1 MKLLKD
7 VLLEC
12 GFDEDQ
18 QPTIVSL
25 IQKTAVSDI
34 PKFEDRISALNWLV
48 EITQK
53 HWLRGEGL
61 ERWDVQDNSEQL
73 AERDAIMK
81 MFHSLDLIEDIKP
94 KQVHYDYVLMMGAME
109 NRVKTRL
116 GYAHSLY
123 TDSKYDFDHLVMLGG
138 ARPLMADK
146 EPSIEHLLPEK
157 QTEHG
162 MMMYLLDGMKGEHPD
177 DVFFSKPVQE
187 IDTPMQ
193 VDVAGKPRRPNT
205 KDTIDSWLAT
215 NPKPGRV
222 LVISNQPYC
231 SYQHSVARTLLPAEF
246 DVETVGH
253 HSSGQDPVKVHLDSL
268 ARVFYTM
275 RPTLEKQY
283 KLEAAVE
290 AIPENKPGITSSF
303 LTWCCSYG
311 GLATFGALATAVVAT
326 YYGASNDTLVQFSR
340 SAFSFFG
347 GHHNDAA
354 NAASEE
360 LTGQLIGSTNP

>member
-1 MKLLKD
+1 MKFLQD

-12 GFDEDQ
+12 GFDEEQ
-18 QPTIVSL
+18 QATIVNL
-25 IQKTAVSDI
+25 IQKTSVGDI
-34 PKFEDRISALNWLV
+34 PEFDDRISALNWLV

-61 ERWDVQDNSEQL
+61 ERWHVQDTSEQL
-73 AERDAIMK
+73 TERDAIMK

-94 KQVHYDYVLMMGAME
+94 KQAHYDYVLMMGALE
-109 NRVKTRL
+109 SRVKTRL
-116 GYAHSLY
+116 SYAHSLY
-123 TDSKYDFDHLVMLGG
+123 ADSKYDFEHLVMLGG

-146 EPSIEHLLPEK
+146 EPSTKHLLPEN

-162 MMMYLLDGMKGEHPD
+162 MMMYLLNDMKDKHPD
-177 DVFFSKPVQE
+177 DIFFSKPVQE
-187 IDTPMQ
+187 IDAPMQ

-231 SYQHSVARTLLPAEF
+231 GYQHSVARTLLPAEF

-253 HSSGQDPVKVHLDSL
+253 HSRGQDPVKVYLDSL
-268 ARVFYTM
+268 ARLFFTM

-283 KLEAAVE
+283 KQEAAVE

-303 LTWCCSYG
+303 LSWCCSYG
-311 GLATFGALATAVVAT
+311 GLATLGALATAVVAT

-354 NAASEE
+354 NVVSEDLANSFIGNAS
-360 LTGQLIGSTNP
+360 P